1 MTILDLVF
9 ILAAVITVTIFSVL
23 ATQAE
28 QSLWR
33 SCRRRCN
40 CPRLQ
45 RQITMGKAHCR

>member
-1 MTILDLVF
+1 MIIWDLVF
-9 ILAAVITVTIFSVL
+9 IVAAVMTITVFSVL
-23 ATQAE
+23 ATRAE